1 MTKMDMTQYVNRDV
15 AAIQPS
21 VIRKFFDLAAQIEGV
36 VSLGIGEPDFTTPRA
51 FCEAGYRSLLAGK
64 TGYSSNPG
72 IIELR
77 RAISAYL
84 QQLIGVEYSPEN
96 EIIVTVGASEAIDAT
111 FRALLNPGDEV
122 IIPEPAFVSYEPCVR
137 LAGGVAV
144 PLPTT
149 AETAFKVTPEQLA
162 AAITPRTKAV
172 VLNFPSNPTGVVMS
186 QEELNAIGTVLAK
199 HGVLAISDEI
209 YAELIYNGR
218 THASIAAAPGMR
230 DLTVLISGFSKSLA
244 MTGQRIGYVCA
255 HPDILRGIYKIH
267 QFSLSCANIT
277 GQYIALE
284 GLTNGYAEV
293 EKMRAEYDKRRQF
306 MVRRFAEIGLAMCE
320 PEGAFYAFPCIS
332 STGLD
337 STTFC
342 ERLLQE
348 QKVACVPGNAF
359 GASGEGFIRCS
370 YATSMDNL
378 IKACDGIE
386 RFVNS
391 L

>member
-51 FCEAGYRSLLAGK
+51 FCEAGYQSLLAGK

-137 LAGGVAV
+137 LAGGVPV

-186 QEELNAIGTVLAK
+186 QEDLNAIGAVLAR

-218 THASIAAAPGMR
+218 IHASIAAAPGMR
-230 DLTVLISGFSKSLA
+230 DLTVMISGFSKSLA

>member
-51 FCEAGYRSLLAGK
+51 FCEAGYQSLLAGK

-137 LAGGVAV
+137 LAGGVPV

-149 AETAFKVTPEQLA
+149 ADQVFKITPEQLA

-186 QEELNAIGTVLAK
+186 QEDLNAIGAVLAR

-218 THASIAAAPGMR
+218 VHASIAAAPGMR

-306 MVRRFAEIGLAMCE
+306 MVRRFAEIGLPMCE

>member
-1 MTKMDMTQYVNRDV
+1 MTQTDMTKYVNRNV

-36 VSLGIGEPDFTTPRA
+36 VSLGIGEPDFVTPRA
-51 FCEAGYRSLLAGK
+51 FCDAGYQSLLDGK
-64 TGYSSNPG
+64 TGYSPNPG

-77 RAISAYL
+77 RAIADY
-84 QQLIGVEYSPEN
+84 QQRLIGVAYSPDN
-96 EIIVTVGASEAIDAT
+96 EIIVTVGASEGIDAT

-122 IIPEPAFVSYEPCVR
+122 IIPEPAFVSYQPCVQ

-149 AETAFKVTPEQLA
+149 AEQSFKLTPEQLA

-172 VLNFPSNPTGVVMS
+172 VLNFPGNPTGVVMS
-186 QEELNAIGTVLAK
+186 QAELDAIGAILAK
-199 HGVLAISDEI
+199 HGILAISDEI
-209 YAELIYNGR
+209 YAELLYDGR
-218 THASIAAAPGMR
+218 THASIAASPGMR

-244 MTGQRIGYVCA
+244 MTGQRIGYICA

-277 GQYIALE
+277 AQYMALE
-284 GLTNGYAEV
+284 GITNGAAEV
-293 EKMRAEYDKRRQF
+293 AKMRAEYDKRRQF
-306 MVRRFAEIGLAMCE
+306 MIRRFQEIGLPMCR

-332 STGLD
+332 GTGLD
-337 STTFC
+337 SATFC
-342 ERLLQE
+342 EELLQQ
-348 QKVACVPGNAF
+348 QKVACIPGNAF
-359 GASGEGFIRCS
+359 GVAGEGFIRCS

-386 RFVNS
+386 RFVGS